1 MKYVLVLLAGLPPIG
16 LLYRLIP
23 LNSSWILNVSKYT
36 EKVISYENYK
46 FVLLSYVTAFALS
59 YAFHYRNM
67 KEPKRIAFMFLQ
79 VMLIF
84 PLILLLC
91 LVFPGGEDGLDLA
104 PINPEPSPQ
113 DPGDHS
119 DVPLTPSN
127 TATATATATAAAA
140 GENTAWYYSKKFWVG
155 ITIVGLA
162 AIAYYL
168 KGSAP
173 ASSDDMASFNA
184 TVSQGIE
191 NVASSQASLHQTL
204 SERVNSV
211 AFQAD
216 LLNRTS
222 EGMLSD
228 IAVAGDAARL
238 QLEQTRGLTQDLTL
252 MNDRVST
259 LDERMTSLLRG
270 LLYLISLRWL
280 LSRRSEDVNV
290 FSFENS
296 DRVTEV
302 AVQAATETTSIL
314 TQTENTE
321 SDRIYSILRPAIQ
334 AHDINRILLKLR
346 QVIPIITES
355 ILSIDSE
362 LGEYSTETQTD
373 TQSSTASDL
382 ADQQRLTDSVDTHI
396 PALESSPDEMNL
408 RLTYPVLH
416 STESES
422 STSELSPSSP
432 HSSEERNHRVL
443 NLRTPQ
449 SSEITPQSEPSV
461 NRILVCDNP
470 TFQSSSPTSN
480 LYPDDTNPYQV
491 HRYNFHHIRVGRY
504 LPCFLQLLERL
515 GL

>member
-1 MKYVLVLLAGLPPIG
+1 
-16 LLYRLIP
+16 
-23 LNSSWILNVSKYT
+23 
-36 EKVISYENYK
+36 
-46 FVLLSYVTAFALS
+46 
-59 YAFHYRNM
+59 
-67 KEPKRIAFMFLQ
+67 
-79 VMLIF
+79 
-84 PLILLLC
+84 
-91 LVFPGGEDGLDLA
+91 
-104 PINPEPSPQ
+104 
-113 DPGDHS
+113 
-119 DVPLTPSN
+119 
-127 TATATATATAAAA
+127 
-140 GENTAWYYSKKFWVG
+140 
-155 ITIVGLA
+155 
-162 AIAYYL
+162 
-168 KGSAP
+168 
-173 ASSDDMASFNA
+173 MASFHTA
-184 TVSQGIE
+184 VSQGIDHVVSE
-191 NVASSQASLHQTL
+191 QASLHQTL
-204 SERVNSV
+204 LERVNS
-211 AFQAD
+211 ATFQAD